1 MECLLHDLQEMI
13 VKIIDIK
20 HSPPWDEID
29 IMKELDHPAIVK
41 VTFCFFSSSI
51 VGNIYTGSVT
61 PCHSNSLW
69 VYIKVKQMM
78 IIRSCTIF

>member
-20 HSPPWDEID
+20 HSPPWDEIG

-41 VTFCFFSSSI
+41 VTFCFFFRALLVI
-51 VGNIYTGSVT
+51 FNTGSVT